1 MENGTFPDLDI
12 NTASII
18 ESGGTPAKNCW
29 TTLQD
34 IELQIKIITD
44 STHKHLISYELFPL
58 IGIL

>member
-29 TTLQD
+29 TNLQD
-34 IELQIKIITD
+34 IDIITD